1 MQSFL
6 NRFYLHTINETLDI
20 IDFKFSNIK
29 IYNAKQKIYFSNL
42 PEGKK
47 TIQLYTLIGKKIV
60 KKQIDTNQTTIS
72 TEQIAKGIYI
82 VEIKTE
88 KGTKSKKI
96 II

>member
-60 KKQIDTNQTTIS
+60 KNKLIQTKQLFQQNKLQKEFIL
-72 TEQIAKGIYI
+72 
-82 VEIKTE
+82 
-88 KGTKSKKI
+88 
-96 II
+96 